1 MAEFKKNLKIYKSGR
16 ELNLPSVVLYLYITA
31 ILGIFLN

>member
-1 MAEFKKNLKIYKSGR
+1 MKIYKSGR

-31 ILGIFLN
+31 IPGIFLN